1 MKHIHQLIRH
11 PAGQIG
17 LTLGFSIG
25 FVVVFID
32 SFVVTRLLAGD
43 GKKRRPVHP
52 HKRGLKALANNAR

>member
-32 SFVVTRLLAGD
+32 SFVVTRLLAGNE
-43 GKKRRPVHP
+43 KKRRP
-52 HKRGLKALANNAR
+52 A